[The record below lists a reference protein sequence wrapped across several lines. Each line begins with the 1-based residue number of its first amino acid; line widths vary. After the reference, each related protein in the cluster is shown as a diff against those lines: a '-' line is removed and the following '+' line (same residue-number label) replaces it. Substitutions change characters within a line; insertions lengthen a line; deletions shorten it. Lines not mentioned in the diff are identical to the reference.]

1 MTSKLLIGVD
11 FGSDSVRAVLV
22 DAENGENLAS
32 CVHNYQRWAEGLYCD
47 AANSRFRQHPL
58 DYLEG
63 IETVVRGVLSGIDA
77 SRIAGIGIDT
87 TGSTPCAVDR
97 DGTPLALLPGF
108 RENPDAMFILWKD
121 HTAIAEAARINEFA
135 KSHGGTDYTMYE
147 GGIYSSEWFW
157 SKILHTLKSDP
168 AVREAAFSWVEHC
181 DWIAGELCGRTD
193 PLTMTR
199 SRCAAGHKALWHAS
213 WGGLPPEKFL
223 AGIDPLLAGLR
234 SRLYTDTATA
244 EVPVGT
250 LSAKWAAKFGLSE
263 SVVVS
268 GTAFDC
274 HFGAV
279 GAQIRPYELV
289 KVVGTST
296 CDILVAPGVDRCVR
310 GICGQVDGSVV
321 PNLVGLE
328 AGQSAFGD
336 VYAWFKR
343 LLGYGGDISL
353 PRLEREAAEIAPGST
368 GIVALD
374 WFNGRRTPDANPH
387 LRGGV
392 FGLNLGSTAPMVY
405 RALAESTVFGA
416 RRIVERFREEGVPVK
431 SVSAIGGIARKS
443 AFVMQM
449 CADVFNLPIR
459 TPAAEQACALG
470 GAMFAAV
477 AAGVHPDLATA
488 MDRMG
493 AGVDRVYEPIPANV
507 ALYEKEYRRYLALGA
522 LLEEE
527 TMKHV

>member
-1 MTSKLLIGVD
+1 
-11 FGSDSVRAVLV
+11 
-22 DAENGENLAS
+22 
-32 CVHNYQRWAEGLYCD
+32 
-47 AANSRFRQHPL
+47 
-58 DYLEG
+58 
-63 IETVVRGVLSGIDA
+63 
-77 SRIAGIGIDT
+77 
-87 TGSTPCAVDR
+87 
-97 DGTPLALLPGF
+97 
-108 RENPDAMFILWKD
+108 
-121 HTAIAEAARINEFA
+121 
-135 KSHGGTDYTMYE
+135 MYE

-157 SKILHTLKSDP
+157 SKILHTLKVDAS
-168 AVREAAFSWVEHC
+168 VREAAFSWVEHC

-193 PLTMTR
+193 PLTMSR

-213 WGGLPPEKFL
+213 WGGLPPEEFL
-223 AGIDPLLAGLR
+223 AGVDPLLAGLR
-234 SRLYTDTATA
+234 SRLYTDTDTA
-244 EVPVGT
+244 DVPVGT
-250 LSAKWAAKFGLSE
+250 LSAKWAAKLGLPE

-279 GAQIRPYELV
+279 GAQIQPYELV

-296 CDILVAPGVDRCVR
+296 CDILVAPDVDTCVR

-321 PNLVGLE
+321 PGLIGLE

-343 LLGYGGDISL
+343 LLGYAGDISL

-443 AFVMQM
+443 TFVMIVCIRSNTKDDASDYLVNRIFPSTQFQSAANTWVPVLVDVRDGAQDEISAQNSRDEITANYKLRNRYGELILTDAKGEELQRVNYTNESVGELLDKLSGGKFSPLPPFAKPDVKES
-449 CADVFNLPIR
+449 ADTPK
-459 TPAAEQACALG
+459 PAAP
-470 GAMFAAV
+470 AV
-477 AAGVHPDLATA
+477 DSKGDKVK
-488 MDRMG
+488 
-493 AGVDRVYEPIPANV
+493 VE
-507 ALYEKEYRRYLALGA
+507 EKYGFTTGL
-522 LLEEE
+522 
-527 TMKHV
+527 